1 MGKVIS
7 SNHLLCDLRQRGGDM
22 TQFSAQRERFSCGT
36 FLPLWA
42 ERTHQHSYCCS
53 TEM

>member
-1 MGKVIS
+1 MGKVTS

-22 TQFSAQRERFSCGT
+22 TQFSSQREAQCGT